1 MGFEAKVILKSVAK
15 VTDVRLNTVQLV
27 YPRFIHAELMTHR
40 EFSRNASSSR
50 AIPVAKMI
58 EQVRNNPAMPIHW
71 GANQP
76 GMQAEREQSTP
87 ICVPSELKLLFW
99 TEEMGQHQ
107 DDLPK
112 TDLFTSPQKWWCFLG
127 KLQAIGAE
135 AYSEAGYHKQVVNR
149 RLEADQWM
157 HTIVTTASFT
167 NWDGLRRHKDAQ
179 PEIKHLADICAES
192 VANAPDQVLK
202 CGEWHLPYIQASDWH
217 AASDFLQ
224 KGRIIRSM
232 PSRDEQIKVLMKVSA
247 ARCARVSY
255 LTHDGQAPTI
265 EADLALFERLAGS
278 QPIHASPLEH
288 QATPDSKSWVSRMN
302 KYDWDNPELHG
313 NLPGWIQHRKLI
325 PGEYIKE

>member
-1 MGFEAKVILKSVAK
+1 MGFEAKAILKSVAK
-15 VTDVRLNTVQLV
+15 ETNVRLNTVQLV

-76 GMQAEREQSTP
+76 GMQADNQLSDTDRERAILMWKYSA
-87 ICVPSELKLLFW
+87 ELAA
-99 TEEMGQHQ
+99 GQAARMNE
-107 DDLPK
+107 
-112 TDLFTSPQKWWCFLG
+112 LG
-127 KLQAIGAE
+127 L
-135 AYSEAGYHKQVVNR
+135 HKQVANR
-149 RLEADQWM
+149 ILEPFQWM

-179 PEIKHLADICAES
+179 PEIKHLADICAEA
-192 VANAPDQVLK
+192 VANAPDQVLEY
-202 CGEWHLPYIQASDWH
+202 GEWHLPYIQGSDWQ

-232 PSRDEQIKVLMKVSA
+232 PSHDEQIEVLKKVSA

-288 QATPDSKSWVSRMN
+288 QATPDSKSWISRMN